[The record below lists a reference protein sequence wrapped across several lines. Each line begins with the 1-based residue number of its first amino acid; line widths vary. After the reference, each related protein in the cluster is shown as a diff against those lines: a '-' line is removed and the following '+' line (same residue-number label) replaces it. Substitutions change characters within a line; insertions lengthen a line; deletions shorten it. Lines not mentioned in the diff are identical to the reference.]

1 MNTKELYNLKQN
13 LHKYKSEIFRP
24 EFEEAWEQSMDM
36 LIDMALEKE
45 TDVGENED
53 WSDLVHDNDTE
64 IALRKKGEFIKE
76 WYQDWVDKKVAW
88 CPDDP
93 TLDDFENWLQQEDED
108 G

>member
-64 IALRKKGEFIKE
+64 IAKRMIEEYRKEIKPLIGISPKCE
-76 WYQDWVDKKVAW
+76 EVLKDI
-88 CPDDP
+88 
-93 TLDDFENWLQQEDED
+93 ENWLDKEGER
-108 G
+108 

>member
-64 IALRKKGEFIKE
+64 IAKRMIEECRKEASQALGVQILIE
-76 WYQDWVDKKVAW
+76 D
-88 CPDDP
+88 
-93 TLDDFENWLQQEDED
+93 LDIRDVIDWLQQEDE
-108 G
+108 